1 MTGNLLMQTRVREL
15 KYLPPLISLAN
26 FGRWTN
32 MRAYLILSECYD
44 INRLVE
50 VDDLPVVLREKAI

>member
-1 MTGNLLMQTRVREL
+1 MQTRVREL

>member
-1 MTGNLLMQTRVREL
+1 MQTRVREL
-15 KYLPPLISLAN
+15 KYLPPLFFLAN
-26 FGRWTN
+26 LDRWTN
-32 MRAYLILSECYD
+32 MRAYLILSEYWD